1 MTAGASAKRTQQR
14 TYRPVHRL
22 RFGFR
27 RLSCPQTEGSMPEI
41 RPDSDFVTQ
50 ITIAEAEEGKQAELL
65 ALMVERARF
74 MARQPGFISISLH
87 RSLDGKHI
95 ANLCSGPAGTS
106 WWRRIIRPNSGTS
119 GRRSVRSPK
128 RSS

>member
-1 MTAGASAKRTQQR
+1 
-14 TYRPVHRL
+14 
-22 RFGFR
+22 
-27 RLSCPQTEGSMPEI
+27 MPEI
-41 RPDSDFVTQ
+41 RPDSNVVTQ

-95 ANLCSGPAGTS
+95 ANYVQWASREQLVAAHHTPEFRDKWPQVGEVAEEIELSLYEVTH
-106 WWRRIIRPNSGTS
+106 
-119 GRRSVRSPK
+119 VEE
-128 RSS
+128 